1 MSSRALVVLVSIVFA
16 SLSCTDNN
24 VTEVKSPTGPSA
36 APKASA
42 NTAAPFVIT
51 AATSS
56 ICRVMVKAHDDAKT
70 AADASPEDAELKTL
84 ADELQEAVDDV
95 CK

>member
-1 MSSRALVVLVSIVFA
+1 MSPRALVVLVSLLFA

-36 APKASA
+36 AAPKASA
-42 NTAAPFVIT
+42 NAAAPFVIT

-56 ICRVMVKAHDDAKT
+56 ICRVMVKAHDDARLQRIPLRKT
-70 AADASPEDAELKTL
+70 PISRPSSTS
-84 ADELQEAVDDV
+84 
-95 CK
+95 

>member
-1 MSSRALVVLVSIVFA
+1 MSPRALVVLASLVFA
-16 SLSCTDNN
+16 SLSCTDN
-24 VTEVKSPTGPSA
+24 VEEVKSPTGPSA
-36 APKASA
+36 AAPKISA
-42 NTAAPFVIT
+42 NAAAPFVIT

-56 ICRVMVKAHDDAKT
+56 ICRVMVKAHDDAKA
-70 AADASPEDAELKTL
+70 AADATPEDADLKTL